1 MIQVKDLTKS
11 FDGRVVLHDV
21 TATFETGKTNLII
34 GQSGSGKTVLMKSL
48 VGLLRPD
55 SGQILFDGRDLL
67 KMNRQEAK
75 DLHREI
81 GMLFQGSALFDSET
95 VLGNVMFPMVM
106 FSDMTAA
113 EMRDRAMFCIER
125 VNLKGAENKY
135 PAEISGG
142 MQKRAAIARAIAL
155 NPKYLF
161 CDEPNS
167 GLDPRTSILIDELL
181 SDITHEYNITTVI
194 NTHDM
199 NSVLGIGENIIF
211 IRQGYR
217 EWVGDKE
224 KIFASTNQA
233 LNDFV
238 FATDLFEEV
247 KQYILSHGRHSMGAA
262 RRSLLD
268 GKEKTADSHATKDAD
283 APALQDTD
291 KNNK

>member
-1 MIQVKDLTKS
+1 MIEVKNLIKS
-11 FDGRVVLHDV
+11 FDGRTVLHDV
-21 TATFETGKTNLII
+21 SARFETGRTNLII

-48 VGLLRPD
+48 VGLLTPD
-55 SGQILFDGRDLL
+55 SGKILFDGRDLL
-67 KMNRQEAK
+67 TMSSDERKELRK
-75 DLHREI
+75 EI

-95 VLGNVMFPMVM
+95 VLGNVSFPLVM
-106 FSDMTAA
+106 FSKMSPA
-113 EMRDRAMFCIER
+113 EIRDRAMFCIER
-125 VNLKGAENKY
+125 VNLLGAENKY
-135 PAEISGG
+135 PSEISGG

-199 NSVLGIGENIIF
+199 NSVLGIGETIVF
-211 IRQGYR
+211 INKGYR

-224 KIFASTNQA
+224 AIFATTNEA

-238 FATDLFEEV
+238 FATDLFQEV
-247 KQYILSHGRHSMGAA
+247 KEYIMHNGLRAQGSA
-262 RRSLLD
+262 RRQTSNS
-268 GKEKTADSHATKDAD
+268 GK
-283 APALQDTD
+283 
-291 KNNK
+291 